1 MVRPATHNNAQLL
14 SCYLVHRI
22 QCRNKKFVQ
31 FSKEKQRNIVSISLK
46 AVDMA
51 LLTLSA
57 EHRKPDL
64 EVTALYFNEN
74 DAVQHMHLV
83 NIPVWFGLLSDL
95 KYRCMWD

>member
-1 MVRPATHNNAQLL
+1 
-14 SCYLVHRI
+14 
-22 QCRNKKFVQ
+22 
-31 FSKEKQRNIVSISLK
+31 
-46 AVDMA
+46 MA

-83 NIPVWFGLLSDL
+83 NIPVWFGLLGDL